1 MITPQKTT
9 RSREND
15 LPPKVQAAI
24 SFSRMIIGGMAVERL
39 EGRWNEGRIPGP
51 LESAVYDGA
60 LLVLLEY
67 FEAPD
72 LREKENA
79 PTPRATSR

>member
-1 MITPQKTT
+1 MLTPPKST

-24 SFSRMIIGGMAVERL
+24 SFSRLIIGGMAIERL
-39 EGRWNEGRIPGP
+39 EGRWNEGRIPSP

-72 LREKENA
+72 LREEAKT
-79 PTPRATSR
+79 PTPAR